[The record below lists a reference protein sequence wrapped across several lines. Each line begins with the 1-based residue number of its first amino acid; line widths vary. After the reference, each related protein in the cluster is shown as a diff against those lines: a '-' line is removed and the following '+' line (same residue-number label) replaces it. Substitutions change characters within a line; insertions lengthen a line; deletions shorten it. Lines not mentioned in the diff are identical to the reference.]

1 MQDNDSLSP
10 QSDILSK
17 EDLLEMERTLHKA
30 TIWFLSLLEKTSADR
45 FITLE
50 ASIEKA
56 SLDQIFTPSN
66 KSTLDRIKVLIRPF
80 PETNSQSIYIK
91 ALIKTSAKLMT
102 ELRKKTYS
110 MSPDQQMIALLLTNK
125 ASGLV
130 QLRLQSLIQST
141 NIPYLLIENVKNLT
155 LKDALEITTTKIVF
169 DLKQLNTFNPT
180 FLTKINL
187 DYFFIPDYYLA
198 VRPEKT
204 KKHHC
209 MLIINYEI
217 ITNNESELL
226 EHLKKNYS
234 SFKKINKTIQIAFEK
249 IHHPTFKNILLKNGI
264 AYSNNTDLIST
275 EIINKI
281 NFDPSFEYK
290 NIKKLLTG
298 ETHKIAQK
306 THRAKKEETHKKKTV
321 LIQKKDMKDLQP
333 GIDPQD
339 EYYAPPKLTKT
350 SIILSLL
357 YNFLE
362 LSFKDQKIIINTY
375 HNKNQTTPKT
385 ESQKINFYIEKKS
398 YSKLCSICDRN
409 NISFTKLVNILLFK
423 ETISIENN

>member
-187 DYFFIPDYYLA
+187 DYFFIPDY
-198 VRPEKT
+198 
-204 KKHHC
+204 
-209 MLIINYEI
+209 
-217 ITNNESELL
+217 
-226 EHLKKNYS
+226 
-234 SFKKINKTIQIAFEK
+234 
-249 IHHPTFKNILLKNGI
+249 
-264 AYSNNTDLIST
+264 
-275 EIINKI
+275 
-281 NFDPSFEYK
+281 
-290 NIKKLLTG
+290 
-298 ETHKIAQK
+298 
-306 THRAKKEETHKKKTV
+306 
-321 LIQKKDMKDLQP
+321 
-333 GIDPQD
+333 
-339 EYYAPPKLTKT
+339 
-350 SIILSLL
+350 
-357 YNFLE
+357 
-362 LSFKDQKIIINTY
+362 
-375 HNKNQTTPKT
+375 
-385 ESQKINFYIEKKS
+385 
-398 YSKLCSICDRN
+398 
-409 NISFTKLVNILLFK
+409 
-423 ETISIENN
+423 